1 MGLIIIAGFMMFG
14 VAEAEFLNTSNAQ
27 QAEGYTWEY
36 VGKQAPSG
44 APALTAKP
52 ENGDEYI
59 LFRLTK

>member
-1 MGLIIIAGFMMFG
+1 MFG
-14 VAEAEFLNTSNAQ
+14 VAEAEFLQTSNAQ

-36 VGKQAPSG
+36 VGKQSPSG
-44 APALTAKP
+44 TPALTAKP